1 MGFRSTFCT
10 QDYSIEWPLWF
21 KEKYH
26 TLCFDGGISSSRE
39 YKKYGN
45 YLGDLDEDI
54 QKALNECGFGDDN
67 FILVYLHECGG
78 ITRVQIEK
86 DKIYYSEPTYWE
98 LTKGATHSGC
108 YECSDIPPAGRV
120 GLE

>member
-1 MGFRSTFCT
+1 MNWFGFMRILANDTSTA
-10 QDYSIEWPLWF
+10 S
-21 KEKYH
+21 K
-26 TLCFDGGISSSRE
+26 
-39 YKKYGN
+39 
-45 YLGDLDEDI
+45 
-54 QKALNECGFGDDN
+54 
-67 FILVYLHECGG
+67 ECGG